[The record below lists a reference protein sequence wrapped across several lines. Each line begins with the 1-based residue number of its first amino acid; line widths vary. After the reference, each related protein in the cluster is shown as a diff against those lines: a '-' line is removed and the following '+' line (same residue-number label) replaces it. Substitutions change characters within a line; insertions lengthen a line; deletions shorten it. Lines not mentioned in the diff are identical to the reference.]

1 MSFYLKLIYLKTI
14 NFLININLFLK
25 ILLTLTICLLIFSAW
40 YFKSYQPYVEKINLE
55 NQSIKA
61 LSEQKEKLENFVKKF
76 SGTKKEILRFKS
88 NINNLFEEEAKN
100 PEKIAEEILQ
110 YAQSTSLQVNNFSEE
125 KTTEKKNYF
134 KKRINFN
141 LVGDF
146 YNVLTFLETITNSC
160 SVIKFN
166 QFSIDRLKEGL
177 LQINFTCSLYCPK
190 D

>member
-14 NFLININLFLK
+14 NFLVNLNIMLK
-25 ILLTLTICLLIFSAW
+25 ILLTLIICLLIFSAW
-40 YFKSYQPYVEKINLE
+40 YFKSYQSYIEKINIE

-61 LSEQKEKLENFVKKF
+61 LSEQKENLENFIKKF
-76 SGTKKEILRFKS
+76 SGTSKEIKNFKS
-88 NINNLFEEEAKN
+88 NINNLFEETKN
-100 PEKIAEEILQ
+100 IDQVAEEILQ

-125 KTTEKKNYF
+125 KALEKKNYL
-134 KKRINFN
+134 KKKINFN

-177 LQINFTCSLYCPK
+177 LQINFTCSLYSPK